1 MFRQLLT
8 PLSAAFSLPQLSPR
22 PGTATSPHSGAD
34 DRADDSL
41 DPEEF
46 ARDVLIQL
54 MRNAVENLKAAEGL
68 QAKAE
73 VRRVPEGR
81 CARSDCKQLLAEMH
95 KIMLEDVATK
105 DVFREMDGFLVVMS
119 VLSTLQAVDDEVA
132 KTEMLEATRLAFV
145 MLSES
150 LEEHEGNQEYFKV

>member
-22 PGTATSPHSGAD
+22 PGTASFPRNGGAD

-46 ARDVLIQL
+46 ARDVLVQL

-68 QAKAE
+68 RAKAE
-73 VRRVPEGR
+73 VRRPR
-81 CARSDCKQLLAEMH
+81 PWCFWLTD
-95 KIMLEDVATK
+95 
-105 DVFREMDGFLVVMS
+105 
-119 VLSTLQAVDDEVA
+119 
-132 KTEMLEATRLAFV
+132 
-145 MLSES
+145 
-150 LEEHEGNQEYFKV
+150 